1 MTFHSSMVSM
11 VLIVLNGYGIQRQNY
26 VELLQGSRM
35 PEGLLYINLI
45 LGICFRLLTLNIFQ
59 WCND

>member
-1 MTFHSSMVSM
+1 MTFHPGMVSM
-11 VLIVLNGYGIQRQNY
+11 VLIIWNGYGIQGQNY
-26 VELLQGSRM
+26 VGLLQGSGM
-35 PEGLLYINLI
+35 PAGLLYINLI

>member
-1 MTFHSSMVSM
+1 MTFHPGMVSM
-11 VLIVLNGYGIQRQNY
+11 VLIIWNGYGIQGQNY
-26 VELLQGSRM
+26 AGLLQGSGM
-35 PEGLLYINLI
+35 PAGLLYINLI